1 MNKKIYELIKSI
13 SQEKSQPLKI
23 VCDWDE
29 VIQNHFS
36 MIVWELSGE
45 KEKGTKFEEFYE
57 SYWLKEGGYEGWADF
72 ADKYQIYFGDGKAK
86 YKQARVNTIADTN
99 PPLISLA
106 DEVLLCLKEGLIQEI
121 TFLSGYNQKEP
132 EHEKQKNDIFQATFG
147 QFPAEQARMV
157 TVPLDSVTQKAEKFP
172 HDVSSYLLDQR
183 TLLIIREG
191 IMVSIEKELVQ
202 LGFEE
207 NLTLAKRNLEKR
219 LLYEHSQSLEIIL
232 DSKVT
237 DILVAWDFHKDKSTI
252 LLILNPTS

>member
-1 MNKKIYELIKSI
+1 MDIKAQQTKLANNLGKLLRDNFGKGPEAVHVTIYE
-13 SQEKSQPLKI
+13 PY
-23 VCDWDE
+23 V
-29 VIQNHFS
+29 VIY
-36 MIVWELSGE
+36 VSGFVSPME
-45 KEKGTKFEEFYE
+45 
-57 SYWLKEGGYEGWADF
+57 
-72 ADKYQIYFGDGKAK
+72 Q
-86 YKQARVNTIADTN
+86 
-99 PPLISLA
+99 
-106 DEVLLCLKEGLIQEI
+106 VLLNQNEELQVMTTRELLVKTLEPQITGQIKGITDLDIQHLYYDWNLELQSGMFTMIHSDKENIANH
-121 TFLSGYNQKEP
+121 SYKNQKLLHKEV
-132 EHEKQKNDIFQATFG
+132 EE
-147 QFPAEQARMV
+147 
-157 TVPLDSVTQKAEKFP
+157 VTQKAEKFP